1 MVITLDILPEQ
12 IGEVIGPGGKII
24 NTIIRDT
31 GVHTIDIEQTGRVFV
46 AAAKREDAI
55 SAVKYIQS
63 LTRVFKIG
71 EIIEGPIIKILDFGA
86 IIDLGGGKDGMIHVS
101 ELKDGFVEKV
111 EDVVKIGD
119 IVRAKIIRADETGK
133 IGLSLKAIK
142 E

>member
-1 MVITLDILPEQ
+1 MDVKIEGITIKIFEEVLTQAKKARLEILETTNKVIEKPRPELSSYAPVVITLDILPEQ

-71 EIIEGPIIKILDFGA
+71 EIIEGPI
-86 IIDLGGGKDGMIHVS
+86 
-101 ELKDGFVEKV
+101 
-111 EDVVKIGD
+111 
-119 IVRAKIIRADETGK
+119 R
-133 IGLSLKAIK
+133 LS
-142 E
+142 